1 MAFEDIPWK
10 RMRFR
15 GERVWVAVN
24 EDGSLRIHDGKAA
37 IKYRLENDAQ
47 YWVRADAVHPIAPD
61 RSPDAAAQLPIDFI
75 GSAYE
80 GCGPGTV
87 CIFAEGVALGNPG
100 PAGIGIVLRYEGL
113 EKTLSASIGAATEAA
128 AAIEAVG
135 RGLAE
140 IRLHE
145 HPVRIFCSSG
155 YAYGVLALGW
165 KALRHAG
172 RVGAVRRLMAR
183 FSDIQL
189 VWPTDHPRPGPAR
202 QAQDLAR
209 RAAESTG
216 SRFPGEDGGSPAGSS
231 AP

>member
-24 EDGSLRIHDGKAA
+24 EDGSLRIRDGKAS

-47 YWVRADAVHPIAPD
+47 YWVRADSVHPIAPD
-61 RSPDAAAQLPIDFI
+61 RAPDAAAQLPIDF
-75 GSAYE
+75 GGLPPD
-80 GCGPGTV
+80 GCGPGTI
-87 CIFAEGVALGNPG
+87 CLFAEGVAMGNPG
-100 PAGIGIVLRYEGL
+100 PGGIGIVLRYEAR
-113 EKTLSASIGAATEAA
+113 EKTLSASIGTVTEAA

-145 HPVRIFCSSG
+145 RPVRIYCSSG

-172 RVGAVRRLMAR
+172 RVDAVRRLMAH

-189 VWPTDHPRPGPAR
+189 VWPTDHPMPGPAR

-209 RAAESTG
+209 RAAESPG
-216 SRFPGEDGGSPAGSS
+216 SGFPGEGGGSQAGSD